1 MSSTANHYEAHSA
14 DTYEEAYF
22 YEPGAYMQ
30 YLVDLVTQRMEFGGS
45 GNNEQQ
51 RHLLDIGGGTGNF
64 SRALTENSSNLLVTV
79 IEPFL
84 EESKDADLKDDK
96 ILFVKAPAEIFL
108 SPPDDKWRQRPFH
121 QILIKE
127 TIHHIEENLRVEI
140 LKGIYNELELL
151 PEQSTA
157 PSILIITR
165 PQVEIDYPIWEAARI
180 VWQENQP
187 SLQQLTSELEDAG
200 FVDVSCTM
208 EKYDSSISLERW
220 KGMVMN
226 RFWSTFSDF
235 TTDELEKGCEELE
248 KERPPDEDGNIYFE
262 DRLLFITGKKVR

>member
-14 DTYEEAYF
+14 DTYEDAYF

-30 YLVDLVTQRMEFGGS
+30 YLVDLVTKKMGLDSKTDQP
-45 GNNEQQ
+45 
-51 RHLLDIGGGTGNF
+51 RHLVDIGGGTGNF
-64 SRALTENSSNLLVTV
+64 ARALTENISHMMCVTV

-84 EESKDADLKDDK
+84 EESTDENLKDDK
-96 ILFVKAPAEIFL
+96 VFFVKAPAEIFL
-108 SPPDDKWRQRPFH
+108 SLPDDKWRHKPFH

-127 TIHHIEENLRVEI
+127 TIHHIDETVRVQILRS
-140 LKGIYNELELL
+140 IYNELELL
-151 PEQSTA
+151 PAQSTA

-165 PQVEIDYPIWEAARI
+165 PQVEIDYPFWEAARE
-180 VWQENQP
+180 VWRENQP

-200 FVDVSCTM
+200 FVNVSCTI

-220 KGMVMN
+220 KGMVMQ

-235 TTDELEKGCEELE
+235 TTDELKKGCEELE
-248 KERPPDEDGNIYFE
+248 RERPPDEDGNIFFE
-262 DRLLFITGKKVR
+262 DRLLFITGDKVR